1 MQNKF
6 ENRRLNIIL
15 SEGVAFDPTGEA
27 RGRQKKLIRPG

>member
-15 SEGVAFDPTGEA
+15 SEGVAFDPPGEE
-27 RGRQKKLIRPG
+27 RDWQK